1 MSAAICKKKKKYNH
15 QDSTICLQIIVPW
28 PQYRAETLIYQRG
41 NQDTNTLGLATV
53 WIEFQTT
60 LDGKKPN
67 WTKHSGEPY
76 RATYT
81 NSSAKWDA
89 LKNALVSRCSLLFWS
104 YWPKLLQCFLESTS
118 AVNISSQ
125 DHFLTAKTGKK
136 ISQLERSHHI
146 VARQPW
152 IPNQKKER
160 FMTSKIVAVQ
170 PAYNDITLLSS
181 IGMLSWLLLGKCRYQ
196 TNRRKELWPKP
207 NDSAYDPRVFRATSH
222 V

>member
-1 MSAAICKKKKKYNH
+1 MSAAICRKKKCNH
-15 QDSTICLQIIVPW
+15 HNSTIRLQIIVPL
-28 PQYRAETLIYQRG
+28 PQYRAETLIYRRG

-53 WIEFQTT
+53 WIEFQTRFQKKRRGF
-60 LDGKKPN
+60 DGKKPN

-89 LKNALVSRCSLLFWS
+89 LKNALVSRFSLLFWS

-125 DHFLTAKTGKK
+125 DHFLTAKTGEK
-136 ISQLERSHHI
+136 ISQLERSRHI

-160 FMTSKIVAVQ
+160 FMTEAKLQRCS
-170 PAYNDITLLSS
+170 LLT
-181 IGMLSWLLLGKCRYQ
+181 M
-196 TNRRKELWPKP
+196 
-207 NDSAYDPRVFRATSH
+207 TSRC
-222 V
+222 